1 MRTKGEGVIC
11 TAGGRG
17 GRKVGRYGALLEVER
32 GKKKKKR
39 ERRKKK
45 EERNEED
52 EGERKERGRGGRN
65 I

>member
-1 MRTKGEGVIC
+1 M
-11 TAGGRG
+11 RG
-17 GRKVGRYGALLEVER
+17 GRKVGWYGALLEVER

-52 EGERKERGRGGRN
+52 EGERKER
-65 I
+65 IK